1 MNRDK
6 ALLGAAALIFT
17 VSAAVTIAWSASMTD
32 MGDMPMPGG
41 WGMSMAWMRMPGQTW
56 TQAFTAFIG
65 MWTVM
70 MVAMMLPSL
79 VATLRHRRYAAA
91 GASAIAGVAYF
102 TVWTAIGVAAYPSGV
117 ALAELEMRVPAI
129 AEIVPLAAGVAVLI
143 AGLLQF
149 TAWKLRRLACCRGDP
164 ARVPSMDARTAWR
177 HGMRLGAECAACC
190 GNLMAILFVLGV
202 MDLVAMALVTAAI
215 TIERVAT
222 QPELATR
229 TIGAIVVA
237 AGALMIVQAL

>member
-6 ALLGAAALIFT
+6 ALLGAAALIFA
-17 VSAAVTIAWSASMTD
+17 VSAAVTIAWSESMSG

-56 TQAFTAFIG
+56 TEAFAAFIG
-65 MWTVM
+65 MWVVM
-70 MVAMMLPSL
+70 MIAMMLPSL

-91 GASAIAGVAYF
+91 GASAIASLAYF
-102 TVWTAIGVAAYPSGV
+102 AVWIAIGVAAYPVGV
-117 ALAELEMRVPAI
+117 ALAEIEMRVPAI
-129 AEIVPLAAGVAVLI
+129 AEIVPLGAGVAVLI

-164 ARVPSMDARTAWR
+164 ARALSTDALTAWR
-177 HGMRLGAECAACC
+177 HGIRIGADCAACC
-190 GNLMAILFVLGV
+190 GNLMAILLVLGV
-202 MDLVAMALVTAAI
+202 MDLVAMALVTVAI

-222 QPELATR
+222 QPPIAAR
-229 TIGAIVVA
+229 AIGAVVVA
-237 AGALMIVQAL
+237 AGALMIMQAL